1 MMKGLAMMKHTNLYY
16 LSIIRNLM
24 VLLNFI
30 NILFLAT
37 IILFTSKY
45 IVENQLGREFLEKIA
60 YVPKSPQVVF
70 WGSIVLFAVL
80 VYLMYH
86 RDKKII
92 EHKLINNLYNFF
104 EAVICFAIIY
114 LLYMTYNG
122 LVLLVFCDC
131 IYNFKDDKYAKYML
145 ILLIGMYLFTNWDVF
160 TSFLPLMNFQQY
172 VQFYDV
178 NLKNLLLLSKSI
190 LSMFNILL
198 FIIFMSVYAVGQIQ
212 ENEFISKKLR
222 MISLVNK
229 KLQRYAVV
237 TERIGE
243 NNERKRLAREI
254 HDTVGHALAGV
265 AAGID
270 ACIVMIDSNPEAT
283 KSQLKIISKV
293 VRQGMVD
300 VRKSLNKLRP
310 GALEKQGFKEAIEKM
325 IDDFGSLSEVN
336 IKLDYRLKD
345 VDLENTTEDI
355 LFRII
360 QESMTNSVRH
370 GGASQIN
377 ISLYMEENNLCL
389 YIKDNG
395 IGCSEISY
403 GFGLK
408 QMKERVAIINGK
420 VKFDGTNGFMV
431 MVKIPIF
438 K

>member
-1 MMKGLAMMKHTNLYY
+1 MKHTNLYY

-45 IVENQLGREFLEKIA
+45 IVENQLSREFLEKIA
-60 YVPKSPQVVF
+60 YVPKSPQLVF
-70 WGSIVLFAVL
+70 WGSIILFAVL

-92 EHKLINNLYNFF
+92 EHKIINNIYNFF
-104 EAVICFAIIY
+104 EAIICFIIVY

-131 IYNFKDDKYAKYML
+131 IYTFKDDKYAKYML

-237 TERIGE
+237 TEKIGE

-283 KSQLKIISKV
+283 KSQLKVISKV

>member
-1 MMKGLAMMKHTNLYY
+1 MKHTNLYY

-45 IVENQLGREFLEKIA
+45 IVENQLSREFLEKIA
-60 YVPKSPQVVF
+60 YVPKSPQLVF
-70 WGSIVLFAVL
+70 WGSIILFAVL

-92 EHKLINNLYNFF
+92 EHKIINNIYNFF
-104 EAVICFAIIY
+104 EAIICFIIVY

-131 IYNFKDDKYAKYML
+131 IYTFKDDKYAKYML

-160 TSFLPLMNFQQY
+160 TSFSPLMNFQQY

-325 IDDFGSLSEVN
+325 IEDFGSLSEVN

>member
-1 MMKGLAMMKHTNLYY
+1 MKHTNLYY

-30 NILFLAT
+30 NVLFLAT
-37 IILFTSKY
+37 IVLFTSKY

-60 YVPKSPQVVF
+60 YVPKSPQLVF
-70 WGSIVLFAVL
+70 WGSIILFAVL

-283 KSQLKIISKV
+283 KSQLKVISKV

>member
-1 MMKGLAMMKHTNLYY
+1 MKHTNMYY
-16 LSIIRNLM
+16 LSIIRNMM

-30 NILFLAT
+30 NVLFLAT
-37 IILFTSKY
+37 IVLFISKY
-45 IVENQLGREFLEKIA
+45 IVDNQLAREFLEKIT
-60 YVPKSPQVVF
+60 YVPKSPQLVF
-70 WGSIVLFAVL
+70 WGSIILFAVL

-86 RDKKII
+86 RNRKII
-92 EHKLINNLYNFF
+92 EHKLINNIYNFL
-104 EAVICFAIIY
+104 EAVVCFTIIY

-122 LVLLVFCDC
+122 LILLIFCDC

-145 ILLIGMYLFTNWDVF
+145 ISLIGMYVF
-160 TSFLPLMNFQQY
+160 TSWDIFTYFSPLVSFQQY
-172 VQFYDV
+172 VQIYDV
-178 NLKNLLLLSKSI
+178 NKNLLLVTKSLLEI
-190 LSMFNILL
+190 CNILL

-212 ENEFISKKLR
+212 ENKYISKKLT
-222 MISLVNK
+222 MISIVNK
-229 KLQRYAVV
+229 KLQKYAVV
-237 TERIGE
+237 TEKIGE

-270 ACIVMIDSNPEAT
+270 ACIVMIDNNPEAT
-283 KSQLKIISKV
+283 KAQLKIISKV

-325 IDDFGSLSEVN
+325 IDDFASLSEVVIN
-336 IKLDYRLKD
+336 LDYRLKD

-377 ISLYMEENNLCL
+377 ISLYREDNNLCL

-395 IGCSEISY
+395 IGCSKLSY

-408 QMKERVAIINGK
+408 QMKERVAIINGT
-420 VKFDGTNGFMV
+420 VKFDGSNGFAV
-431 MVKIPIF
+431 MAKFPIL
-438 K
+438 KC

>member
-1 MMKGLAMMKHTNLYY
+1 M
-16 LSIIRNLM
+16 
-24 VLLNFI
+24 
-30 NILFLAT
+30 
-37 IILFTSKY
+37 LFTSKY

-229 KLQRYAVV
+229 KLQRYAIA
-237 TERIGE
+237 TEKIGE

-283 KSQLKIISKV
+283 KSQLKVISKV

>member
-1 MMKGLAMMKHTNLYY
+1 MKHTNLYY

-45 IVENQLGREFLEKIA
+45 IVENQLSREFLEKIA

-283 KSQLKIISKV
+283 KSQLKVISKV

>member
-1 MMKGLAMMKHTNLYY
+1 MMKHTNLYY

-30 NILFLAT
+30 NVLFLAT
-37 IILFTSKY
+37 IVLFTSKY

-60 YVPKSPQVVF
+60 YVPKSPQLVF
-70 WGSIVLFAVL
+70 WGSIILFAVL

-283 KSQLKIISKV
+283 KSQLKVISKV

>member
-1 MMKGLAMMKHTNLYY
+1 MKHTNLYY

-45 IVENQLGREFLEKIA
+45 IVENQLAREFLEKIT
-60 YVPKSPQVVF
+60 YVPKSPQLVF
-70 WGSIVLFAVL
+70 WGSIILFAIL
-80 VYLMYH
+80 IYLMYH

-92 EHKLINNLYNFF
+92 EHKLVNNLYNFF
-104 EAVICFAIIY
+104 EAIICFIIVY

-145 ILLIGMYLFTNWDVF
+145 ISLIGMYLFTNWDVF
-160 TSFLPLMNFQQY
+160 TAFSPLMNFQQY

-178 NLKNLLLLSKSI
+178 NLKNLLFLSKSI
-190 LSMFNILL
+190 LEMFNILL

-229 KLQRYAVV
+229 KLQRYAIA
-237 TERIGE
+237 TEKIGE

-283 KSQLKIISKV
+283 KSQLKVISKV

>member
-1 MMKGLAMMKHTNLYY
+1 MMKHTNLYY

-30 NILFLAT
+30 NVLFLAT
-37 IILFTSKY
+37 IVLFTSKY

-104 EAVICFAIIY
+104 EAIICFAIIY

-160 TSFLPLMNFQQY
+160 TAFSPLMNFQQY

-190 LSMFNILL
+190 LEMLNVLL

-212 ENEFISKKLR
+212 ENEFISKKLM
-222 MISLVNK
+222 MISTVNK
-229 KLQRYAVV
+229 KLQKYAVV

-283 KSQLKIISKV
+283 KSQLKVISKV

-310 GALEKQGFKEAIEKM
+310 GALEKQGFKDAISKM
-325 IDDFGSLSEVN
+325 IEDFGSLSEVS

-370 GGASQIN
+370 GGASQID

-389 YIKDNG
+389 CIKDNG

-420 VKFDGTNGFMV
+420 VKFDGSNGFMV

>member
-1 MMKGLAMMKHTNLYY
+1 
-16 LSIIRNLM
+16 M

-45 IVENQLGREFLEKIA
+45 IVENQLAREFLEKIT
-60 YVPKSPQVVF
+60 YVPKSPQLVF
-70 WGSIVLFAVL
+70 WGSIILFAVL

-92 EHKLINNLYNFF
+92 EHKIINNIYNFF
-104 EAVICFAIIY
+104 EAIICFIIVY

-131 IYNFKDDKYAKYML
+131 IYTFKDDKYAKYML

-160 TSFLPLMNFQQY
+160 TSFSPLMNFQQY

-283 KSQLKIISKV
+283 KSQLKVISKV

>member
-1 MMKGLAMMKHTNLYY
+1 MMKHTNLYY

-30 NILFLAT
+30 NVLFLAT

-45 IVENQLGREFLEKIA
+45 IVENQLAREFLEKIT
-60 YVPKSPQVVF
+60 YVPKSPQLVF
-70 WGSIVLFAVL
+70 WGSIILFAIL
-80 VYLMYH
+80 IYLMYH

-92 EHKLINNLYNFF
+92 EHKIINNIYNFF
-104 EAVICFAIIY
+104 EAIICFIIVY

-131 IYNFKDDKYAKYML
+131 IYTFKDDKYAKYML

-160 TSFLPLMNFQQY
+160 TSFSPLMNFQQY

-178 NLKNLLLLSKSI
+178 NLKNLLLLFKSI

>member
-1 MMKGLAMMKHTNLYY
+1 MKHTNLYY

-45 IVENQLGREFLEKIA
+45 IVENQLAREFLEKIT
-60 YVPKSPQVVF
+60 YVPKSPQLVF
-70 WGSIVLFAVL
+70 WGSIILFAIL
-80 VYLMYH
+80 IYLMYH

-92 EHKLINNLYNFF
+92 EHKLVNNLYNFF
-104 EAVICFAIIY
+104 EAIICFIIVY

-145 ILLIGMYLFTNWDVF
+145 ISLIGMYLFTNWDVF
-160 TSFLPLMNFQQY
+160 TAFSPLMNFQQY

-178 NLKNLLLLSKSI
+178 NLKNLLFLSKSI
-190 LSMFNILL
+190 LEMFNILL

-229 KLQRYAVV
+229 KLQRYAIA
-237 TERIGE
+237 TEKIGE

-325 IDDFGSLSEVN
+325 IEDFGSLSEVN

-377 ISLYMEENNLCL
+377 ISLYMEEDNLCL

>member
-1 MMKGLAMMKHTNLYY
+1 MKHTNLYY

-45 IVENQLGREFLEKIA
+45 IVENQLAREFLEKIT
-60 YVPKSPQVVF
+60 YVPKSPQLVF
-70 WGSIVLFAVL
+70 WGSIILFAIL
-80 VYLMYH
+80 IYLMYH

-92 EHKLINNLYNFF
+92 EHKLVNNLYNFF
-104 EAVICFAIIY
+104 EAIICFIIVY

-145 ILLIGMYLFTNWDVF
+145 ISLIGMYLFTNWDVF
-160 TSFLPLMNFQQY
+160 TSFSPLMNFQQY

-178 NLKNLLLLSKSI
+178 NLKNLLFLSKSI
-190 LSMFNILL
+190 LEMFNILL

-229 KLQRYAVV
+229 KLQRYAIA
-237 TERIGE
+237 TEKIGE

-283 KSQLKIISKV
+283 KSQLKVISKV

>member
-1 MMKGLAMMKHTNLYY
+1 MKHTNLYY

-45 IVENQLGREFLEKIA
+45 IVENQLAREFLEKIT
-60 YVPKSPQVVF
+60 YVPKSPQLVF
-70 WGSIVLFAVL
+70 WGSIILFAVL

-92 EHKLINNLYNFF
+92 EHKIINNIYNFF
-104 EAVICFAIIY
+104 EAIICFIIVY

-131 IYNFKDDKYAKYML
+131 IYTFKDDKYAKYML

-283 KSQLKIISKV
+283 KSQLKVISKV

>member
-1 MMKGLAMMKHTNLYY
+1 MMKHTNLYY

-30 NILFLAT
+30 NVLFLAT
-37 IILFTSKY
+37 IVLFTSKY

-60 YVPKSPQVVF
+60 YVPKSPQLVF
-70 WGSIVLFAVL
+70 WGSIILFAVL

-92 EHKLINNLYNFF
+92 EHKIINNIYNFF
-104 EAVICFAIIY
+104 EAIICFIIVY

-131 IYNFKDDKYAKYML
+131 IYTFKDDKYAKYML

-283 KSQLKIISKV
+283 KSQLKVISKV

>member
-1 MMKGLAMMKHTNLYY
+1 MMKHTNLYY

-45 IVENQLGREFLEKIA
+45 IVENQLAREFLEKIT
-60 YVPKSPQVVF
+60 YVPKSPQLVF
-70 WGSIVLFAVL
+70 WGSIILFAVL

-92 EHKLINNLYNFF
+92 EHKIINNIYNFF
-104 EAVICFAIIY
+104 EAIICFIIVY

-131 IYNFKDDKYAKYML
+131 IYTFKDDKYAKYML

-283 KSQLKIISKV
+283 KSQLKVISKV

>member
-1 MMKGLAMMKHTNLYY
+1 MKHTNLYY

-45 IVENQLGREFLEKIA
+45 IVENQLAREFLEKIT
-60 YVPKSPQVVF
+60 YVPKSPQLVF
-70 WGSIVLFAVL
+70 WGSIILFAIL
-80 VYLMYH
+80 IYLMYH

-92 EHKLINNLYNFF
+92 EHKLVNNLYNFF
-104 EAVICFAIIY
+104 EAIICFIIVY

-145 ILLIGMYLFTNWDVF
+145 ISLIGMYLFTNWDVF
-160 TSFLPLMNFQQY
+160 TAFSPLMNFQQY

-178 NLKNLLLLSKSI
+178 NLKNLLFLSKSI
-190 LSMFNILL
+190 LEMFNILL

-229 KLQRYAVV
+229 KLQRYAIA
-237 TERIGE
+237 TEKIGE

>member
-1 MMKGLAMMKHTNLYY
+1 MMKHTNLYY

-30 NILFLAT
+30 NVLFLAT
-37 IILFTSKY
+37 IVLFTSKY

-283 KSQLKIISKV
+283 KSQLKVISKV

-336 IKLDYRLKD
+336 IKIDYRLKD

>member
-1 MMKGLAMMKHTNLYY
+1 MKHTNLYY

-45 IVENQLGREFLEKIA
+45 IVENQLSREFLEKIA

-283 KSQLKIISKV
+283 KSQLEVISKV

>member
-1 MMKGLAMMKHTNLYY
+1 MKHTNLYY

-45 IVENQLGREFLEKIA
+45 IVENQLSREFLEKIA
-60 YVPKSPQVVF
+60 YVPKSPQLVF
-70 WGSIVLFAVL
+70 WGSIILFAVL

-92 EHKLINNLYNFF
+92 EHKIINNIYNFF
-104 EAVICFAIIY
+104 EAIICFIIVY

-131 IYNFKDDKYAKYML
+131 IYTFKDDKYAKYML

-222 MISLVNK
+222 MISLINK

-283 KSQLKIISKV
+283 KSQLKVISKV

>member
-1 MMKGLAMMKHTNLYY
+1 MMKHTNLYY

-30 NILFLAT
+30 NVLFLAT
-37 IILFTSKY
+37 IVLFTSKY

-325 IDDFGSLSEVN
+325 IEDFGSLSEVN

>member
-1 MMKGLAMMKHTNLYY
+1 MKHTNLYY

-45 IVENQLGREFLEKIA
+45 IVENQLAREFLEKIT
-60 YVPKSPQVVF
+60 YVPKSPQLVF
-70 WGSIVLFAVL
+70 WGSIILFAIL
-80 VYLMYH
+80 IYLMYH

-92 EHKLINNLYNFF
+92 EHKLVNNLYNFF
-104 EAVICFAIIY
+104 EAIICFIIVY

-145 ILLIGMYLFTNWDVF
+145 ISLIGMYLFTNWDVF
-160 TSFLPLMNFQQY
+160 TAFSPLMNFQQY

-178 NLKNLLLLSKSI
+178 NLKNLLFLSKSI
-190 LSMFNILL
+190 LEMFNILL

-283 KSQLKIISKV
+283 KSQLKVISKV

>member
-1 MMKGLAMMKHTNLYY
+1 MKHTNLYY

-70 WGSIVLFAVL
+70 WGSIILFAIL
-80 VYLMYH
+80 IYLMYH

-92 EHKLINNLYNFF
+92 EHKIINNIYNFF
-104 EAVICFAIIY
+104 EAIICFIIVY

-283 KSQLKIISKV
+283 KSQLKVISKV

>member
-1 MMKGLAMMKHTNLYY
+1 MKHTNIYY

-30 NILFLAT
+30 NVLFLAT
-37 IILFTSKY
+37 IVLFVSKY
-45 IVENQLGREFLEKIA
+45 IVENQLAREFLEKIA
-60 YVPKSPQVVF
+60 YVPKPPQLVF
-70 WGSIVLFAVL
+70 WGSIILFGIL

-86 RDKKII
+86 RDRKII
-92 EHKLINNLYNFF
+92 EHKIINNVYNFL
-104 EAVICFAIIY
+104 EAVVCFSIVY

-131 IYNFKDDKYAKYML
+131 IYNFKDDRYAKYML
-145 ILLIGMYLFTNWDVF
+145 VSLIGMYVF
-160 TSFLPLMNFQQY
+160 TSWEVFTYFAPLMNFQQY
-172 VQFYDV
+172 VQIYDV
-178 NLKNLLLLSKSI
+178 DAKNLLLIVKSI
-190 LSMFNILL
+190 LEICNILL
-198 FIIFMSVYAVGQIQ
+198 FIIFMSVYAVGQLQ
-212 ENEFISKKLR
+212 ENEYISKKLM
-222 MISLVNK
+222 MISIVNK
-229 KLQRYAVV
+229 KLQKYAVV
-237 TERIGE
+237 TEKIGE

-283 KSQLKIISKV
+283 KSQLKVISKV

-325 IDDFGSLSEVN
+325 IEDFGSLSEVN
-336 IKLDYRLKD
+336 IKLDYRLKNL
-345 VDLENTTEDI
+345 DLENTTEDI

-370 GGASQIN
+370 GGASLIR
-377 ISLYMEENNLCL
+377 ISLYMQDDNLCL

-420 VKFDGTNGFMV
+420 VKFDGSDGFAV

-438 K
+438 KH